1 MFQTDKKLEFWLDD
15 PSINF
20 LYMNGAL
27 IEVVR
32 TPHETKRYLKFP
44 SPFVQKRL
52 FHYFSRLLT
61 PDVGQLHPPCEDLS
75 DIISDN
81 HLNIKKLMGLY
92 ERYLRKNRA
101 WLFREAPRRTTDLR
115 IFEAVYH
122 FNLYMYLTSF
132 LQPREG
138 VVYPEFPTGNGQ
150 TCPDVGRISLIIK
163 IAGQKYGLEVKS
175 FTNGTSYKKAITQ
188 AAKYGQQLELAE
200 ISLIFPSSVRT
211 CFVETIDD
219 ANRQKYEITKV
230 DEETGVRVEAI
241 FVTTSGEA

>member
-20 LYMNGAL
+20 LYMNGVVEQ
-27 IEVVR
+27 EVVR
-32 TPHETKRYLKFP
+32 TPHETRRYLKFP

-61 PDVGQLHPPCEDLS
+61 PDVGQLHPPFEELS
-75 DIISDN
+75 DIIKDN
-81 HLNIKKLMGLY
+81 HLNIKKLMALY

-101 WLFREAPRRTTDLR
+101 WLFRDAPRRSTDLR

-122 FNLYMYLTSF
+122 FNLYMYLSSF

-150 TCPDVGRISLIIK
+150 IDLIIK

-188 AAKYGQQLELAE
+188 AAKYGKQLELAE
-200 ISLIFPSSVRT
+200 ISLIF
-211 CFVETIDD
+211 FVEVIDD
-219 ANRQKYEITKV
+219 ANRQKYEITTV
-230 DEETGVRVEAI
+230 DEETGVRVEVV
-241 FVTTSGEA
+241 FVTTS